1 MGVRYAQPY
10 GAFIGGDTVGYEDF
24 DVEPVDFDD
33 DVEFDELGDEP
44 IEEELELLEQRVH
57 AARLA
62 GA

>member
-1 MGVRYAQPY
+1 M
-10 GAFIGGDTVGYEDF
+10 GYEDF

-33 DVEFDELGDEP
+33 DVELDELGDEP
-44 IEEELELLEQRVH
+44 LEEELELLELRVQ